1 MGIISNLLDT
11 LGKSG
16 TFEREVT
23 VGEVTFTLR
32 VLQPA
37 DALLA
42 DGITDVD
49 AYIKAHEGEGAALR
63 SYATM
68 VNRLNMVSR
77 LAFIIHAVNGQPVA
91 DPEAPRAERLR
102 QLTEFRDD
110 LLKLDVV
117 VQERLNMEYNKL
129 LEARAKFFEAPVENA
144 KK

>member
-1 MGIISNLLDT
+1 MGMMTQLLDT
-11 LGKSG
+11 LGKTG
-16 TFEREVT
+16 TFEREVK

-32 VLQPA
+32 VLQPD

-68 VNRLNMVSR
+68 VNRLNNVSR
-77 LAFIIHAVNGQPVA
+77 LAFIVHAVNGQPVA
-91 DPEAPRAERLR
+91 EPGATRAERLR
-102 QLTEFRDD
+102 LVTEFRDD

-117 VQERLNMEYNKL
+117 VVERLNMEYNKL